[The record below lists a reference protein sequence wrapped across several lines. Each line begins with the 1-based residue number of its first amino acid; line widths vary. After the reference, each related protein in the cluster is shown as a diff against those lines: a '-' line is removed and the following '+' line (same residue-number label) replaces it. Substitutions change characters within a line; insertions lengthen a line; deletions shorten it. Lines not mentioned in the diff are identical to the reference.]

1 MVLVL
6 LLIARRICHNTILM
20 ALLTFSCLWMR
31 RIGSVPLLL
40 ILSKKLKSKE
50 LPPGYA
56 RIITALPRQ
65 RNIILL
71 VNSLQQNSRQYEPTS
86 YNHAGPIPTLD
97 RSTTDCKIV
106 DLVQLQINGVTTL
119 KNFAR
124 SIVAKLR
131 SHVACELDSALSWK
145 AEYQQGT
152 TPFTVGASDET
163 SSDFELLIS
172 ATSSSRTWWRRLYIT
187 LLILYLCKLDNNKR
201 LYMAQLMSPT
211 KYLRTSYEVG
221 SGYFQRNFWEFLH

>member
-65 RNIILL
+65 RNTI
-71 VNSLQQNSRQYEPTS
+71 
-86 YNHAGPIPTLD
+86 
-97 RSTTDCKIV
+97 
-106 DLVQLQINGVTTL
+106 
-119 KNFAR
+119 
-124 SIVAKLR
+124 
-131 SHVACELDSALSWK
+131 ACEEELCWIHCRQAAVTCCLWARLCSFMESWVSARYHAVHSRREWWNQLWFW
-145 AEYQQGT
+145 APNT
-152 TPFTVGASDET
+152 FP
-163 SSDFELLIS
+163 

-211 KYLRTSYEVG
+211 KYLRTS
-221 SGYFQRNFWEFLH
+221 